1 MSQPHNHCVIE
12 LRGSPKVCWVDYLQD
27 VLVYEQIEDGTVR
40 STALVWQP
48 VDLPAFLGMLQLLVD
63 RDFPVLTVKYQ
74 QAAPGAARIEPWR
87 LQSTLG

>member
-40 STALVWQP
+40 STAL
-48 VDLPAFLGMLQLLVD
+48 DALGDSVLVFTMNL
-63 RDFPVLTVKYQ
+63 RQ
-74 QAAPGAARIEPWR
+74 G
-87 LQSTLG
+87 S